1 MTEPIINILRL
12 IFIGTAT
19 TIVRIIGQLAI
30 PTGEQTVLSP
40 SIFAQNGTMPVAF
53 TIYGIFAYSLIA
65 ALFLLIR
72 KRTGGNRI
80 WQGLRYGFACCAVW
94 IVYLWEPLPH
104 VAPLDRITYPVADG
118 LALIVM
124 GLLLG
129 WLFGQTRLPVKKAQ
143 SEAARPSRTYHN
155 PLLYSRAAASVLR
168 YRYLFVLPRKNRRDP
183 VMVPAGRFCDC
194 LRYGV
199 AEPLCGR

>member
-19 TIVRIIGQLAI
+19 TIVRIIVQLAI

-72 KRTGGNRI
+72 KRTGGIRI
-80 WQGLRYGFACCAVW
+80 WHGLRYGFACCAVW
-94 IVYLWEPLPH
+94 IV
-104 VAPLDRITYPVADG
+104 
-118 LALIVM
+118 
-124 GLLLG
+124 
-129 WLFGQTRLPVKKAQ
+129 
-143 SEAARPSRTYHN
+143 
-155 PLLYSRAAASVLR
+155 
-168 YRYLFVLPRKNRRDP
+168 
-183 VMVPAGRFCDC
+183 
-194 LRYGV
+194 
-199 AEPLCGR
+199 

>member
-12 IFIGTAT
+12 ISLVRLPQLFVLWTA
-19 TIVRIIGQLAI
+19 RY

-80 WQGLRYGFACCAVW
+80 WQGLRYGFACWRSVDR
-94 IVYLWEPLPH
+94 LPLGASAP
-104 VAPLDRITYPVADG
+104 VTPLDRITYPVADG

-129 WLFGQTRLPVKKAQ
+129 WLFGQTRL
-143 SEAARPSRTYHN
+143 
-155 PLLYSRAAASVLR
+155 L
-168 YRYLFVLPRKNRRDP
+168 
-183 VMVPAGRFCDC
+183 
-194 LRYGV
+194 
-199 AEPLCGR
+199 